1 MLMNADIDVAVVQL
15 RTKIG
20 MFPQNLEPVA

>member
-1 MLMNADIDVAVVQL
+1 MLMNADIDLAVVQL
-15 RTKIG
+15 RAKIG

>member
-1 MLMNADIDVAVVQL
+1 MLMNADIDLAVVQL
-15 RTKIG
+15 RAKIA